1 MARRWLIRVLF
12 AQFLLVSPVIA
23 GTTSSSEIANAA
35 SQGLSNQECLEY
47 CVTGYCISIICTPFG
62 CTLDYSA
69 LISHRSPDLVVS
81 AYKEPGENTW
91 SEAASLYG
99 SLAKGAASSIVGF
112 NGLEAGGGPN
122 YVARQE
128 RDEEEESKPGQ
139 KRPFSNL
146 HFKEVSVI
154 GSPTIEATNSI
165 EGTCEAEAE
174 PFEVYVQSEFDAF
187 EWRWGILEKF
197 YPSSWI
203 LGLREISQTPLTTW
217 GGVHPR
223 MGFVKSEHPAR
234 AAAVGAQRGIDIATR
249 LYQPHIYRPING
261 SEGAQYESNEK
272 TDKWQ
277 MVSPETDNICY
288 SFGAATDYVTERV
301 DGEEQY
307 AFLYWQKL
315 QCCPYA
321 KGVVIARVETNAC
334 YGEEQ

>member
-1 MARRWLIRVLF
+1 MWLALVLLANVWFALPLMAETI
-12 AQFLLVSPVIA
+12 
-23 GTTSSSEIANAA
+23 SSSEIADAA
-35 SQGLSNQECLEY
+35 SEGYSNQECLEY

-81 AYKEPGENTW
+81 SYKEPGENTW

-99 SLAKGAASSIVGF
+99 SVAKSAANAIVGF
-112 NGLEAGGGPN
+112 GEIEAGGGPN

-128 RDEEEESKPGQ
+128 RDEEDLKKPGQ

-154 GSPTIEATNSI
+154 GSPTILATDSI

-174 PFEVYVQSEFDAF
+174 PFEAYVQSEFDAF
-187 EWRWGILEKF
+187 EWRWGILEKL
-197 YPSSWI
+197 YPASWI

-223 MGFVKSEHPAR
+223 MGFIKSEHPAR
-234 AAAVGAQRGIDIATR
+234 AAAVGAQRAIDIATR
-249 LYQPHIYRPING
+249 RYQPHIYRPING
-261 SEGAQYESNEK
+261 SDGAQYESDEK

-277 MVSPETDNICY
+277 MVSPERDNICY
-288 SFGAATDYVTERV
+288 SFGAATDYVFERV
-301 DGEEQY
+301 DDEEQY

-315 QCCPYA
+315 QCCPFA
-321 KGVVIARVETNAC
+321 KGVVIAQVETNAC
-334 YGEEQ
+334 Y